1 MYPITLAQAGLA
13 VGILLFLSHAVAFVQ
28 PDRVSGFLRGFPR
41 SVLWGRILLVIAA
54 AWSFWLI
61 GEADLG
67 EFSHLVGILKIGV
80 PVAAV
85 LAWFFVDDFLSVR
98 ALGTIALLA
107 AEPLLSAAFM
117 QAPMSRLLLV
127 VLAYV
132 WILAGLFLVGM
143 PYLLRDAITWITSR
157 ASLFKSAAAGGIA
170 YGLALILCSVLFW
183 R

>member
-1 MYPITLAQAGLA
+1 MYPFTLAQAGLM
-13 VGILLFLSHAVAFVQ
+13 VGLLLVISHAVAWMQ
-28 PDRVSGFLRGFPR
+28 PRRTGQWMRAFPR
-41 SVLWGRILLVIAA
+41 SVLWGRVLLILAA
-54 AWSFWLI
+54 VWSYWLI
-61 GEADLG
+61 GVADLG
-67 EFSHLVGILKIGV
+67 EFSHLVGMLKIGV

-98 ALGTIALLA
+98 ALGTLALLA

-117 QAPMSRLLLV
+117 QEPVSRLILV

-143 PYLLRDAITWITSR
+143 PYLLRDAITWLT
-157 ASLFKSAAAGGIA
+157 AHTTAFKSAAAGGIA
-170 YGLALILCSVLFW
+170 YGLALIACSILFW